1 MTQELMMEQG
11 KDGNWYIILSRPP
24 GGFDI
29 CRRSEDGLRWD
40 VIDQV
45 LQHREPGVELF
56 QPTP

>member
-1 MTQELMMEQG
+1 MMEQG
-11 KDGNWYIILSRPP
+11 KDGNWYIILSRPL